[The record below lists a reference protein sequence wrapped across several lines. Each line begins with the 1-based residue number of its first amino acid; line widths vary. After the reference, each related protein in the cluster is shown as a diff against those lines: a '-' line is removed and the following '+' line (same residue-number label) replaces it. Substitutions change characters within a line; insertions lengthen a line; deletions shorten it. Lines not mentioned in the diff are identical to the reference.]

1 MGRVDDETGFPWRL
15 CGNPKGKLRPDG
27 RREGGIQVSV
37 RTSHLSKVEYIGTF
51 PKKGQRF
58 LLDFNLRNFK
68 SNRPL
73 FKPNRHFIWL
83 INDQC

>member
-37 RTSHLSKVEYIGTF
+37 RTSHLSKVEYMAKLQFSGTERDGF
-51 PKKGQRF
+51 
-58 LLDFNLRNFK
+58 
-68 SNRPL
+68 
-73 FKPNRHFIWL
+73 
-83 INDQC
+83 